1 MPPSRLFQYLA
12 TFSGRYTTSTIY
24 PNSLCFSGAFS
35 VITSGI
41 NLGWTSPYLP
51 QLLDPASPIPT
62 TNDQGSWCAVM
73 PLVGAPIGALIAAIL
88 TDLVGRKTTTL
99 LIAPVI
105 LSSFVSIA
113 FARTITVISI
123 VRFVIGATEGAL
135 YTVLPIYI
143 AEISD
148 PQIRGF
154 LTSTVAIAGI
164 IGTLFINVIGQK
176 YSIFAS
182 SLICASVPIIHFVT
196 FLWMPESPY
205 YYIKKRRYE
214 DGERSLKI
222 LRGRDDVTEEMD
234 ELREVVERQ
243 EKSKARVMDLFS
255 VPSNRRACFIFVIV
269 CATNK
274 FSGKNPC
281 LFYTTMIFDEAGS
294 TISSDMSVI
303 IYCSVELLATF
314 VATAVVDRCGK
325 RPLFIIS
332 TLGCAISLLV
342 LGTYFY
348 LKDSQIDNFV
358 ETFDWIP
365 ITFLVAYNVLFSMG
379 LAFSTV
385 TVVSELFPTNVKA
398 VALGVADTFSV
409 SMGTIASKFFQIAN
423 DQYGMYVP
431 FWAFGVCC
439 VVGLVLIVKFV
450 PETKGKT
457 LEEIQYCLMGRDGQ
471 KPHRKRNVV

>member
-1 MPPSRLFQYLA
+1 
-12 TFSGRYTTSTIY
+12 
-24 PNSLCFSGAFS
+24 
-35 VITSGI
+35 
-41 NLGWTSPYLP
+41 
-51 QLLDPASPIPT
+51 
-62 TNDQGSWCAVM
+62 
-73 PLVGAPIGALIAAIL
+73 
-88 TDLVGRKTTTL
+88 
-99 LIAPVI
+99 
-105 LSSFVSIA
+105 
-113 FARTITVISI
+113 
-123 VRFVIGATEGAL
+123 
-135 YTVLPIYI
+135 
-143 AEISD
+143 
-148 PQIRGF
+148 
-154 LTSTVAIAGI
+154 
-164 IGTLFINVIGQK
+164 
-176 YSIFAS
+176 
-182 SLICASVPIIHFVT
+182 
-196 FLWMPESPY
+196 
-205 YYIKKRRYE
+205 
-214 DGERSLKI
+214 LKI

-379 LAFSTV
+379 LAFSSV

-439 VVGLVLIVKFV
+439 AVGLVLIVKFV

>member
-1 MPPSRLFQYLA
+1 MPSSRLFQYLA
-12 TFSGRYTTSTIY
+12 T
-24 PNSLCFSGAFS
+24 FSGAFS

-182 SLICASVPIIHFVT
+182 SLICASVPIIHF
-196 FLWMPESPY
+196 
-205 YYIKKRRYE
+205 E

-379 LAFSTV
+379 LAFSSV

-439 VVGLVLIVKFV
+439 AVGLVLIVKFV